1 MGVEGGGVCWRL
13 DGEQVACN
21 QAAWVQLQIVALPGF
36 QECKNQV
43 NSHLFA
49 WEAELNRCR
58 GKASRSLPPRRIDL
72 RGCMS
77 QEPSGKSNEREP
89 GNVRPS
95 PKPPHCWGAWEP
107 LPFPGKR

>member
-49 WEAELNRCR
+49 WEAGLEQVPRE
-58 GKASRSLPPRRIDL
+58 SLEVTTTEKDRP
-72 RGCMS
+72 
-77 QEPSGKSNEREP
+77 ERLHEP
-89 GNVRPS
+89 GTQLKVKREGARECETEPRAS
-95 PKPPHCWGAWEP
+95 PLLGCLGAP
-107 LPFPGKR
+107 TLSR